1 MMTRSI
7 TKRSLIHGGLLL
19 LAVGFA
25 WGAAAET
32 AEAQYGYQRY
42 RPSTPTLSP
51 YVSLANGNFG
61 PLPNY
66 YAFVRPLENA
76 QQTLQQESRLF
87 NQQQK
92 EILNQRNQLERL
104 QTDFGQTRLA
114 PTGRKAGWFRVGGST
129 GFGNTSHYYQRWGR

>member
-1 MMTRSI
+1 MMTKSI

-19 LAVGFA
+19 IVVGFV
-25 WGAAAET
+25 WGASAET

-51 YVSLANGNFG
+51 YVSLANGNYG

-76 QQTLQQESRLF
+76 QQTLQQESRTF
-87 NQQQK
+87 SKQRK
-92 EILNQRNQLERL
+92 EILNQQNQLQRL
-104 QTDFGQTRLA
+104 QTDFGQMQIS
-114 PTGRKAGWFRVGGST
+114 PTGQRAGWFRVDGPA
-129 GFGNTSHYYQRWGR
+129 GFRNTSHYYQRFSR